1 MNATQSATVDEAQAK
16 PEEGVV
22 TKEDDARKVVK
33 KNMYWAMGI
42 GVIPVPLVD
51 LIGIVGFQAKA
62 LKELSRLYGIP
73 FSEHTVKNILAT
85 LISGLGSVYLGQALA
100 RSSIK
105 MIPVIG
111 PLTSLAATPLM
122 AGALTYATGRVFI
135 QHFESGG
142 TFLDFDPKAVREY
155 FKEQYQE
162 GLNVASKMK
171 SEKSS

>member
-16 PEEGVV
+16 PEEGVA

-51 LIGIVGFQAKA
+51 LIGIIGFQAKA
-62 LKELSRLYGIP
+62 LRELSRLYGIP